1 MHNYFK
7 LIKFVSKSDDKLVV
21 KEVLNKAFVIEVNL
35 LVKKNLIYYFTWKKV
50 INDLFIYKS

>member
-35 LVKKNLIYYFTWKKV
+35 LVKKNLIDYFTWKKV

>member
-35 LVKKNLIYYFTWKKV
+35 IVKKNLIYYFTWNKV